1 MRNDVF
7 ENYKIFVT
15 IDDESDIVFMGKAI
29 YDSWQETLNLSK
41 EYQIIRRA
49 MWIANHFVL
58 NTKICF
64 AKYDKILYHYVDCC
78 KKFSNSMILIQSFG
92 GAIYEK
98 TIS

>member
-1 MRNDVF
+1 MIVLMRNDVF

-15 IDDESDIVFMGKAI
+15 IDDESDIVFVGKAV
-29 YDSWQETLNLSK
+29 YDSWQETLYLSK

-64 AKYDKILYHYVDCC
+64 AKYDRMLYHYVAYC
-78 KKFSNSMILIQSFG
+78 KKFLN
-92 GAIYEK
+92 
-98 TIS
+98 